1 MNKMNKKMEYALM
14 ALKHISAK
22 SETELTSAKEVSDQ
36 MHIPFEVTARVL
48 QALSSRGLLKAEYGA
63 TGGYLLARSLN
74 QVSIHDLSEMLEGHL
89 ALTKCLGNEDPC
101 EISETCNI
109 TSPISNLN
117 KKVQEFYRSVSLS
130 EVLHV

>member
-14 ALKHISAK
+14 ALKIISAK
-22 SETELTSAKEVSDQ
+22 PESNLTSAKEVSDQ

-63 TGGYLLARSLN
+63 SGGYLLARSLKE
-74 QVSIHDLSEMLEGHL
+74 VSIHDLSEMLEGHL